1 MDGQLKKTI
10 QVNPDFLK
18 LPMRGGRSRKNK
30 TDAAEKVP
38 KPIKIRSEKKTDSDK
53 TIKRR
58 AINYIR
64 KQQEDRYKRLM
75 KGVDEPGALEEVRV
89 ESTDPKKTYA
99 DNFTS
104 DFDESLSFLQKLADQ
119 NSQKIN
125 TSNNTLKQYPIITNS
140 TLFNDSTLNAVLGN
154 PISSSALQAAHLV
167 EPVLRPSLVNASSSG
182 AMELSSG
189 AMALSSGAMA
199 LSRFTLPPPPAYGCL
214 KGGRLPTYRTQKNA
228 QALESP
234 SSGPAIMSGGSN
246 SSQRNS
252 SISLAD
258 PFQGGKGLSSVDSR
272 SLTDS
277 KGLSQVGSSNL
288 SVDSRRLS
296 QVDSRSLSQV
306 DSRSLSQ
313 VDSRSLSKLSP
324 EQQRAELKQFIEKRK
339 EEKHRIERVKKQRNA
354 LNPGKKQKRTT
365 TRTFRVG
372 KSKHYPRVGVL
383 IPNKTIRTQILAKKQ
398 TIRETSIEDVR
409 RYLIKKGLIRVGSS
423 CPNDVLRKMHE
434 SAMMMCGE
442 IQNHNP
448 DNLLYNYLHNAI

>member
-1 MDGQLKKTI
+1 
-10 QVNPDFLK
+10 
-18 LPMRGGRSRKNK
+18 MRGGRSRKNK
-30 TDAAEKVP
+30 TDATEKAQ

-75 KGVDEPGALEEVRV
+75 KGVDEPGVEVRV

-99 DNFTS
+99 DEFKS
-104 DFDESLSFLQKLADQ
+104 DFEESLSFLQKLADQ

-125 TSNNTLKQYPIITNS
+125 TSNSTLKHYPAITNS

-154 PISSSALQAAHLV
+154 PVSSSVSSAVSSAAHLV
-167 EPVLRPSLVNASSSG
+167 ESGLQPSLVNASSSG
-182 AMELSSG
+182 AQ
-189 AMALSSGAMA
+189 ALSSGAQA

-214 KGGRLPTYRTQKNA
+214 KNGRLPTYRTQKNA
-228 QALESP
+228 QALESS

-246 SSQRNS
+246 
-252 SISLAD
+252 L
-258 PFQGGKGLSSVDSR
+258 SVDSR
-272 SLTDS
+272 SLSVDS
-277 KGLSQVGSSNL
+277 RSLSQVGSSNL
-288 SVDSRRLS
+288 S
-296 QVDSRSLSQV
+296 V

-339 EEKHRIERVKKQRNA
+339 EEKHRIERVKRQRNV
-354 LNPGKKQKRTT
+354 LKPGKKQKRTT

-398 TIRETSIEDVR
+398 SIRETSIEDVR